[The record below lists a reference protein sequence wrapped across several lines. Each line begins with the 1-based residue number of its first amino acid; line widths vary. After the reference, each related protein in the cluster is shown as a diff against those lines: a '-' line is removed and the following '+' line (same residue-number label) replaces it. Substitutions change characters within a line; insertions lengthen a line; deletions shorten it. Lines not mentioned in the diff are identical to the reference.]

1 MKLQRLYVEYTLTN
15 ALYDL
20 RRRPSKKRG
29 VVAQPFKYII
39 VAMCE
44 VVKDKDFETEAFS
57 SFVGGNSDSRRFCR
71 GELERI
77 AC

>member
-20 RRRPSKKRG
+20 RRSPSKKRG

-44 VVKDKDFETEAFS
+44 VVKDKDFGTEAFLVNLTNKWVHS
-57 SFVGGNSDSRRFCR
+57 EFDTYVSVV
-71 GELERI
+71 I
-77 AC
+77 